1 MNPTDDDLKRNG
13 VADLAVCEAAS
24 PGPWTADMARI
35 EDGDPGHYCGLV
47 RGQGNR
53 LPAHC
58 YGGGPKRRLDCEF
71 IALARTALPAWIR
84 RAQAAEAEVGLLR
97 GAIEAQDGR
106 ERAAGAAC
114 GVPYEEH
121 GCDWP
126 NAVAEEVARLRHI
139 ITGHEKG
146 GALMAAG
153 MESQCELMATMKQE
167 MRAAQVAS
175 AYYRSLLERLTDA
188 CEVGIV
194 ATYGEVVDEVIAK
207 AKAALADKGGDL

>member
-1 MNPTDDDLKRNG
+1 VKMKPTEDDLKRDAA
-13 VADLAVCEAAS
+13 ADLAVCEAATE
-24 PGPWTADMARI
+24 GPWAW
-35 EDGDPGHYCGLV
+35 EHPP
-47 RGQGNR
+47 NR
-53 LPAHC
+53 SREPQPAPSIISGGAYTPAHC
-58 YGGGPKRRLDCEF
+58 YGDNFADAEF
-71 IALARTALPAWIR
+71 IAVARTALPAWIR

>member
-1 MNPTDDDLKRNG
+1 MTAEDLLREIACALG
-13 VADLAVCEAAS
+13 VGGYNADAVDVEVFRRKIHDGLDMLTRPLAE
-24 PGPWTADMARI
+24 
-35 EDGDPGHYCGLV
+35 
-47 RGQGNR
+47 
-53 LPAHC
+53 
-58 YGGGPKRRLDCEF
+58 
-71 IALARTALPAWIR
+71 
-84 RAQAAEAEVGLLR
+84 RAQAAESEVSLLR
-97 GAIEAQDGR
+97 GTIEAQDGR